1 MWKSSPYSGF
11 VTGCCNVPVDGLDPP
26 LHVTLMEVDGSGL
39 VGDDDNAKDK
49 MLPRAHTCFNQIVI
63 PAYSDLDVMK
73 QKIIYA
79 LENASEGFH
88 IT

>member
-1 MWKSSPYSGF
+1 MPI
-11 VTGCCNVPVDGLDPP
+11 DGLDPP

-39 VGDDDNAKDK
+39 VGEDNHASDD

-63 PAYSDLDVMK
+63 PAYSDLGVMK
-73 QKIIYA
+73 GKIIYA
-79 LENASEGFH
+79 LENASEGFY